1 MIKPANRSHRFWM
14 LAAAVATAAMLTGCA
29 RAPNDVTLN
38 QITTK
43 PVQLSHTVHFAPGSA
58 TLAPSEA
65 ADLGAFLGE
74 DRRDGIDGVTIIA
87 SDSAIADARRARVS
101 QALDNLGFVHRL
113 AAPDPSF
120 TADAVVVTVNREAA
134 VPPACP
140 HWTVIGPYDP
150 SNAPSTNLGCATRT
164 DLYLMVADPRDLVS
178 GHPQGPADAA
188 PSMAA
193 VATYRTGKPAAD
205 LGSAGGSGGASTG
218 GGGGGG
224 GGAGSM
230 TSAGGGYGQ

>member
-1 MIKPANRSHRFWM
+1 MTKSANHPRHPWM
-14 LAAAVATAAMLTGCA
+14 LAAAFVTAALLTGCTH
-29 RAPNDVTLN
+29 APNDVTLN
-38 QITTK
+38 QITVK

-58 TLAPSEA
+58 TLAPAEA
-65 ADLGAFLGE
+65 ADLETFLGE

-87 SDSAIADARRARVS
+87 GNSTIADARRARVS
-101 QALDNLGFVHRL
+101 QALDNLGFVHRM

-120 TADAVVVTVNREAA
+120 AADAVVVTVNREAA

-140 HWTVIGPYDP
+140 NWTIVGPYDP

-205 LGSAGGSGGASTG
+205 LGSADGSGGASTG
-218 GGGGGG
+218 GAGGGGG
-224 GGAGSM
+224 GGGSM

>member
-1 MIKPANRSHRFWM
+1 MIKSANHPRHPWM
-14 LAAAVATAAMLTGCA
+14 LAAAFATAVLLAGCA
-29 RAPNDVTLN
+29 HAPNDVTLN

-58 TLAPSEA
+58 ALAPSEA
-65 ADLGAFLGE
+65 ADLNAFLGE

-87 SDSAIADARRARVS
+87 GDSAIADARRARVS
-101 QALDNLGFVHRL
+101 QALDNLGFAHRA
-113 AAPDPSF
+113 AAPDASF

-140 HWTVIGPYDP
+140 NWTIIGPYDP

-188 PSMAA
+188 PSIAA
-193 VATYRTGKPAAD
+193 VETYRSGKPAAA
-205 LGSAGGSGGASTG
+205 LGSADGSGGAST
-218 GGGGGG
+218 G